1 MISKK
6 TQLILIS
13 YIGFALIL
21 PFRVEAASTFILNGN
36 GDNVVGQ
43 LRTIST
49 GYRDTLLDIARD
61 NGFGYHD
68 IKLLNPDVDTWM
80 PGEGYLVELPSQFVL
95 PATQHKGIVLNIPE
109 MRLYYYP
116 PAKKNKPREV
126 ITYPLGVGR
135 QGWSTPYV
143 TTRIIEKK
151 VNPKWYPPESIRMEH
166 EEADDPLPK
175 IVEAGP
181 DNPLGDYAM
190 RLGLPDYL
198 IHGTNKPYG
207 IGMRV
212 SHGCIRL
219 YPEDIEDL
227 FQRVSLKT
235 PVQIINQP
243 YKVGIQNDIIYLEAH
258 PFLEEDSEEFENNMT
273 SIVNLIIGVTS
284 GRNYEINWDIAFDV
298 ISEPKGIP
306 VAIGM
311 YIPESNIKK
320 AIDGTEVVSI
330 GGVELR
336 LDTKLHD

>member
-1 MISKK
+1 MMVCKRM
-6 TQLILIS
+6 QLILIG
-13 YIGFALIL
+13 YIGLVLFLS
-21 PFRVEAASTFILNGN
+21 PRVEAASFTLYGN
-36 GDNVVGQ
+36 GDNVIGQ
-43 LRTIST
+43 LRTVST

-61 NGFGYHD
+61 NGFGYQD
-68 IKLLNPDVDTWM
+68 IKLLNPNVDTWM
-80 PGEGYLVELPSQFVL
+80 PGEGHLVELPSQFVL
-95 PATQHKGIVLNIPE
+95 PATLHKGIILNIPE
-109 MRLYYYP
+109 MRLYYFP
-116 PAKKNKPREV
+116 PVKKDKPREV
-126 ITYPLGVGR
+126 FTYPLGVGR
-135 QGWSTPYV
+135 QGWSTPYI
-143 TTRIIEKK
+143 TTHIIEKK

-227 FQRVSLKT
+227 FRRVSLKT

-243 YKVGIQNDIIYLEAH
+243 YKVGVQGDIIYLEAH
-258 PFLEEDSEEFENNMT
+258 PFLDEDSEEFENNLT
-273 SIVNLIIGVTS
+273 SIVKLVIAITG
-284 GRNYEINWDIAFDV
+284 GRNYEINWATAYEV
-298 ISEPKGIP
+298 ISEPEGIP

-311 YIPESNIKK
+311 YIPENNAKEV
-320 AIDGTEVVSI
+320 IDGTEVVSNE
-330 GGVELR
+330 GFELL
-336 LDTKLHD
+336 LDTKLYE

>member
-1 MISKK
+1 MG
-6 TQLILIS
+6 
-13 YIGFALIL
+13 YIGFVLFL
-21 PFRVEAASTFILNGN
+21 PLRTEAASSFILYGN
-36 GDNVVGQ
+36 GDTVIGQ

-61 NGFGYHD
+61 NGFGYQD

-80 PGEGYLVELPSQFVL
+80 PGEGHLVELPSQFVL
-95 PATQHKGIVLNIPE
+95 PATPRQGIILNIPE

-135 QGWSTPYV
+135 QGWSTPYI

-151 VNPKWYPPESIRMEH
+151 INPKWYPPESIRKEH

-258 PFLEEDSEEFENNMT
+258 PFLDEDSEKYENNMT
-273 SIVNLIIGVTS
+273 SIVKLVIGVTG
-284 GRNYEINWDIAFDV
+284 GRKYEINWATAYDV

-311 YIPESNIKK
+311 YIPESNTKE